1 MFERLIT
8 SFTSN
13 TRNNRLFQTLILLAI
28 IIIAL
33 SFYKK
38 KYGPTGKE
46 GFSQSDKYILKENGE
61 IYDEFYSEI
70 YDKLML
76 PQEKS
81 KYIISKTISMT
92 EPSKTY
98 SSFLDI
104 GSGTGDLVGSLRKYG
119 YSAYGIDKS
128 QAMVERSKIKYPDS
142 PIKCS
147 DAVIPITYDRGS
159 FTHILC
165 TGMTIYEIDNQRQ
178 LFQNIYFWLQPNGY
192 LILQLVDRDTF
203 DTVIPGGNPGI
214 LDGQV
219 NKYSERRVTD
229 TLIDYV
235 DFTYKSSYKFKDNG
249 IQVVHKEIFTD
260 TTTQSIRENERSFD
274 IDEPN
279 NILKTAV
286 QYGFLLKGKV
296 SMDSPG
302 EYLYI
307 LERLN

>member
-1 MFERLIT
+1 MLERLI
-8 SFTSN
+8 SVFTSTN
-13 TRNNRLFQTLILLAI
+13 RNNRLFQTVILLAI
-28 IIIAL
+28 VFIAL

-38 KYGPTGKE
+38 TYGPTGKE

-76 PQEKS
+76 PQDKS
-81 KYIISKTISMT
+81 QYIISKMIVMT
-92 EPSKTY
+92 EPSKQY

-104 GSGTGDLVGSLRKYG
+104 GSGTGDLVASLRNSG
-119 YSAYGIDKS
+119 YKAYGIDKS
-128 QAMVERSKIKYPDS
+128 RAMVERSKIKYPDT
-142 PIKCS
+142 PIKCGDS
-147 DAVIPITYDRGS
+147 LIPITYDRGS

-165 TGMTIYEIDNQRQ
+165 TGMTIYEIENQRQ

-192 LILQLVDRDTF
+192 LILQLVVRDTF

-219 NKYSERRVTD
+219 SKYAERRITD

-249 IQVVHKEIFTD
+249 TQVVHKEIFTD
-260 TTTQSIRENERSFD
+260 STTKSIRENERT
-274 IDEPN
+274 INIEEPN
-279 NILKTAV
+279 DILKIAV
-286 QYGFLLKGKV
+286 QYGFILKGKS